1 MKWAIIILVMM
12 SLVGSMMWVMPSQRQ
27 RFQAQLRQLA
37 MRKGFNVQVAK
48 VNPPRASGQVEQ
60 ESFNS
65 PVYRLP
71 RTNISRQER
80 ETFVHWQVYKQ
91 TALAAEGLPEGWCW
105 GEGERQLSAG
115 QLGLLLELI
124 ARLPEGVVAIE
135 SDPVHLSVFWD
146 ERGELEDLDRI
157 QDAMKS
163 VTEEKF

>member
-12 SLVGSMMWVMPSQRQ
+12 SLVGSMMWVLPSKRE

-37 MRKGFNVQVAK
+37 MRKGFSVQLAQVK
-48 VNPPRASGQVEQ
+48 PPRASGQIEQ

-71 RTNISRQER
+71 RTNISRNER
-80 ETFVHWQVYKQ
+80 EGFIQWQVYKQ

-105 GEGERQLSAG
+105 GEGERQLSAA
-115 QLGLLLELI
+115 QLQLLLGVIE
-124 ARLPEGVVAIE
+124 RLPEGVVAIE

-157 QDAMKS
+157 QEEMKS
-163 VTEEKF
+163 VIEEKF